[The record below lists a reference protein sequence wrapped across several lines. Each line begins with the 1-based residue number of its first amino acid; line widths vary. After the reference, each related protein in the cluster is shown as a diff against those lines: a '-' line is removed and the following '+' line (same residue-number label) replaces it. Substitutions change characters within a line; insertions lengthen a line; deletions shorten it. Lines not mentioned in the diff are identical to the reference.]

1 MKKTICFYDMILD
14 EEQAAFVDAIKDPSK
29 TIIFCDAPAGTGKTT
44 LAMGAAN
51 LLVQDKRN
59 KLDGIVYIVSPYG
72 EGKQGYLPGSITE
85 KSEVYYEPAYQAMIE
100 VCMNPYTD
108 VCSKTMT
115 EKRKPNDGI
124 VNLLTHTYL
133 RGTNLQNKVVILD
146 ESQNYTVAELK
157 KVLTRCHD
165 SCYEE
170 FGRTMM
176 VRFKCQ
182 RCKKTEYRPLK
193 DCLPSDCPVRNLSDL
208 EAPTGWRDGG
218 FYHPTFCPECAEKYK
233 RFMDGED
240 LA

>member
-1 MKKTICFYDMILD
+1 MARNNLQFYDMILD
-14 EEQAAFVDAIKDPSK
+14 EEQAAFVDAIKDQSK

-51 LLVQDKRN
+51 ILVQDKRN

-100 VCMNPYTD
+100 VGMNPYSD
-108 VCSKTMT
+108 VNTKTMT

-165 SCYEE
+165 SCKVIVIGHTGQIDIRGGSGFARYLEH
-170 FGRTMM
+170 
-176 VRFKCQ
+176 FKDQ
-182 RCKKTEYRPLK
+182 ERCAVCRLTTNHRGW
-193 DCLPSDCPVRNLSDL
+193 LSTFADML
-208 EAPTGWRDGG
+208 ED
-218 FYHPTFCPECAEKYK
+218 
-233 RFMDGED
+233 
-240 LA
+240 